1 MPTSLVSVEQGTIVR
16 GDWLVTAGDQAPLR
30 NGAIR
35 VVGNQVTQVGLGAEL
50 IAQHPADVVFDASGR
65 VIAPGFVNA
74 HVHLYGV
81 LAHGIPLRQP
91 PDGFWS
97 FLNDFWWPKV
107 ENSLDGTM
115 INAATEWVCAEMLR
129 SGVTTFYDI
138 VEAPNALPGALLGQ
152 KEVVDRLGLR
162 GILSFEATER
172 VSVANGLSGLQ
183 ENVDAI
189 IACRNDASSLVEAL
203 MCVHTTFTCPPEFLE
218 RAFAMAVEHDVLLHA
233 HVNEGIHEGLWCEEH
248 HGMRTL
254 ELYDKLGIAGPR
266 LLASQCVQLS
276 AREQSIIA
284 ERGVRTVHMPL
295 ANCEVGGGIAPIPE
309 QLAAGVTIG
318 LGSDGYINDFFAVMR
333 GAFLLHKARL
343 LDPGAMPAHV
353 VFGMATEGGAR
364 ALGLTQREVPVGRL
378 EPGWAADFQLIRS
391 DFPTPP
397 TEHNLF
403 DQLVLWRDSRH
414 VTDVM
419 INGEWRVRNAVVQG
433 SFDHERSSALVH
445 EQAQRLWARA

>member
-1 MPTSLVSVEQGTIVR
+1 VTVERATIVC
-16 GDWLVTAGDQAPLR
+16 GDWLITASDRVPVR
-30 NGAIR
+30 NGAVR
-35 VVGNQVTQVGLGAEL
+35 VVDRQVTHVGLGPEL
-50 IAQHPADVVFDASGR
+50 RASHPNDDVFDAGGR

-81 LAHGIPLRQP
+81 LAHGIPLHNP

-97 FLNDFWWPKV
+97 FLHDFWWPKV
-107 ENSLDGTM
+107 ENSLDAPM
-115 INAATEWVCAEMLR
+115 IEAATEWVCAEMLR

-138 VEAPNALPGALLGQ
+138 VEAPNALPGVLLGQ
-152 KEVVDRLGLR
+152 KEIVDRLGMR
-162 GILSFEATER
+162 GVLSFEATER
-172 VSVANGLSGLQ
+172 VSPANGAAGLQ

-189 IACRNDASSLVEAL
+189 VACRTDSESLVEAL
-203 MCVHTTFTCPPEFLE
+203 MCVHTTFTCPPPFLE
-218 RAFAMAVEHDVLLHA
+218 HAFSLAVEHDVLLHA
-233 HVNEGIHEGLWCEEH
+233 HVNEGVHEGRWVERH

-266 LLASQCVQLS
+266 LLASQCVQINEL
-276 AREQSIIA
+276 EQAIIS

-318 LGSDGYINDFFAVMR
+318 LGSDGYIDDFFAVMR

-364 ALGLTQREVPVGRL
+364 ALGLTERPTPVGRL
-378 EPGWAADFQLIRS
+378 EPGWAADLQLIRS
-391 DFPTPP
+391 DFPTPA
-397 TEHNLF
+397 TEDNLF

-414 VTDVM
+414 MTDVM
-419 INGEWRVRNAVVQG
+419 VNGRWRVRNSCIDG
-433 SFDHERSSALVH
+433 FDHGRSAALVH
-445 EQAQRLWARA
+445 EQAQRLWSRA

>member
-1 MPTSLVSVEQGTIVR
+1 MTVERATIVC
-16 GDWLVTAGDQAPLR
+16 GDWLVTASNQPPVR
-30 NGAIR
+30 NGAVR
-35 VVGNQVTQVGLGAEL
+35 VAGNRVTAVGPATEL
-50 IAQHPADVVFDASGR
+50 RANHPNDQVFDAGGR

-81 LAHGIPLRQP
+81 LAHGIPLHNP

-107 ENSLDGTM
+107 ENSLDGAM

-138 VEAPNALPGALLGQ
+138 VEAPNALPGVLLGQ
-152 KEVVDRLGLR
+152 KKIVDSLGMR

-172 VSVANGLSGLQ
+172 VSPANGVAGLQ

-189 IACRNDASSLVEAL
+189 VACRQDLESLVEAL
-203 MCVHTTFTCPPEFLE
+203 MCVHTTFTCPRRFLE
-218 RAFAMAVEHDVLLHA
+218 RAFTLAVEHDVLLHA
-233 HVNEGIHEGLWCEEH
+233 HVNEGVHEGLWVEKN
-248 HGMRTL
+248 HGMRTM
-254 ELYDKLGIAGPR
+254 EFYDSLGIAGSR
-266 LLASQCVQLS
+266 LLASQCVQINE
-276 AREQSIIA
+276 REQAIIA

-343 LDPGAMPAHV
+343 LDPGAMPAQV

-364 ALGLTQREVPVGRL
+364 ALGLTERSTPVGRL
-378 EPGWAADFQLIRS
+378 EPGWAADLQLIRS
-391 DFPTPP
+391 DFPTPGS
-397 TEHNLF
+397 EHNLF

-419 INGEWRVRNAVVQG
+419 VNGRWRVQRG
-433 SFDHERSSALVH
+433 SVNNFDHARSAALVH